1 MDFCDDCG
9 LPAAPHA
16 KDDCFKELVRK
27 KRIGDVMFGAAIKL
41 VHKMGEPE
49 DPKNAAVSAEILELD
64 LATWRWAS

>member
-27 KRIGDVMFGAAIKL
+27 RKLGDAMFDAAIAL
-41 VHKMGEPE
+41 VHDMGDPV
-49 DPKNAAVSAEILELD
+49 DPKNASVSDRLVALD
-64 LATWRWAS
+64 LATWRWAV